1 MRKDMRTNINE
12 IRKMTT
18 KFPKTL
24 KEALNFNETDDSIE
38 TAEEP
43 TMEPEIH
50 HEEPVMDKPNEP
62 KEMQSVG
69 MNVAEFVDDIRKKAL
84 RGMAELADNPDDEKY
99 QLLKKIWAICDKKP
113 EQQSTFNTQNIR
125 EQ

>member
-24 KEALNFNETDDSIE
+24 KEALNFNEADDSIE
-38 TAEEP
+38 TMEEP

-113 EQQSTFNTQNIR
+113 EQQSAFNTQNIR

>member
-1 MRKDMRTNINE
+1 MSKKEVKTNINE
-12 IRKMTT
+12 IKKISS

-38 TAEEP
+38 TMEEP
-43 TMEPEIH
+43 PVEPEIH
-50 HEEPVMDKPNEP
+50 QERHITHEP

-113 EQQSTFNTQNIR
+113 EQQSAFNTQNIR

>member
-1 MRKDMRTNINE
+1 MSKEIKQNINE
-12 IRKMTT
+12 IKKISA
-18 KFPKTL
+18 KFPKTI
-24 KEALNFNETDDSIE
+24 KEALNFNEADDSIE
-38 TAEEP
+38 TMDEP
-43 TMEPEIH
+43 TMEPDNH
-50 HEEPVMDKPNEP
+50 QEEPIVNKPNEP
-62 KEMQSVG
+62 KEMESVG

-113 EQQSTFNTQNIR
+113 EQQSAFNTQNIR